1 MRAVTVGTGHEL
13 GWEEVL
19 DPVRGDGEVLVD
31 IHATAVNRADL
42 LQRRGKYPPPPGA
55 PPYMGLEMSG
65 RVAEVGPGSRWQVGD
80 PVCALLAGGGYAER
94 VSVHEDLL
102 LPVPGG
108 LSLAEAASLPE
119 VFATAYLNLF
129 LEAELAE
136 GETLFVHAGASG
148 VGIAATQLG
157 RFAGAHV
164 ITTVGSRAKADAIR
178 DLGADWILDRTKD
191 DVGAAFDRAV
201 EECGGVDV
209 VLDCV
214 GGADLG
220 DQFGRLARGGRWVVI
235 ATLGGPKCE
244 VDLRSLLVRGLRLIG
259 STLRGRPL
267 DIKARII
274 RGLRERVWPEIE
286 AGRIR
291 PVVYRELPM
300 ARVAEAHEILER
312 RENVG
317 KVVLTVR

>member
-13 GWEEVL
+13 GWEEVP

-55 PPYMGLEMSG
+55 PAYMGLEMSG

-119 VFATAYLNLF
+119 VFSTAYLNLF

-164 ITTVGSRAKADAIR
+164 ITTVGSAEKAKKARA
-178 DLGADWILDRTKD
+178 LGADHVINYREERFEGVVRKLTKK
-191 DVGAAFDRAV
+191 R
-201 EECGGVDV
+201 GVDV
-209 VLDCV
+209 VFEHTGVDTWAGSLFS
-214 GGADLG
+214 LK
-220 DQFGRLARGGRWVVI
+220 RGGR
-235 ATLGGPKCE
+235 
-244 VDLRSLLVRGLRLIG
+244 LVTCG
-259 STLRGRPL
+259 STTGIMAEINLMQLFQQQYRIFGSFGCTVANLAESMAKMADGSVKPVIDAQITMETIEDGLARLEGR
-267 DIKARII
+267 D
-274 RGLRERVWPEIE
+274 VF
-286 AGRIR
+286 
-291 PVVYRELPM
+291 
-300 ARVAEAHEILER
+300 
-312 RENVG
+312 G
-317 KVVLTVR
+317 KIVMKL